1 MGFLGSSRRGMVAK
15 VVFLLVWGLQL
26 IGGRLFLSELS
37 ESMEG
42 FWVCFR
48 GEKGIMG
55 LYYLLGIC
63 VECLSG

>member
-1 MGFLGSSRRGMVAK
+1 M
-15 VVFLLVWGLQL
+15 VFLLVWGLQL

-55 LYYLLGIC
+55 LYYVLGIC